1 VKLDYVLC
9 SLGLL
14 VCLAVGSRCGT
25 VYGRE
30 MCETTGGVRFCVE
43 MKGQCD
49 LYHLLPREKVNI
61 KMDMFHIAILNCSN
75 RSIKIVPEYFCG
87 VTAEGRIV
95 VIDPPFYE
103 SIEFKT
109 KLRTREIEPQ
119 QQVDGFLFFPASSGL
134 IRSLVYSQDPFIEM
148 LLY

>member
-1 VKLDYVLC
+1 MKLNYVLC

-14 VCLAVGSRCGT
+14 VNLAVGGRYGI

-30 MCETTGGVRFCVE
+30 VCETTDGVQFCVE
-43 MKGQCD
+43 MRGQCD
-49 LYHLLPREKVNI
+49 LYHLLPTEKTNI
-61 KMDMFHIAILNCSN
+61 KMDIFHIVILNRSN
-75 RSIKIVPEYFCG
+75 RSIKIVPEYFYG
-87 VTAEGRIV
+87 VTTEGRV
-95 VIDPPFYE
+95 VVMDPPFYE

-109 KLRTREIEPQ
+109 KLRTREIVPQ

-134 IRSLVYSQDPFIEM
+134 IRSLIYNQDPFIEM